1 MFSAEPS
8 SNLNESGS
16 VPASLIELI
25 CSFFQLQHS
34 RLNTNTLKI
43 MQVLLNSRLIGFK
56 EMIELGVLQNTE
68 KLTSSMIKNRQ
79 ESSLELMLEIL
90 HEILSHLNSVV
101 RTDED

>member
-1 MFSAEPS
+1 
-8 SNLNESGS
+8 
-16 VPASLIELI
+16 
-25 CSFFQLQHS
+25 
-34 RLNTNTLKI
+34 

-101 RTDED
+101 RTDEDQIVEHIDEIFANFENCIQLLSLTFDTSIVEKSSQCLI